1 MSAHWSLLGAK
12 RTSTKPRQSSSV
24 YEYALID
31 CEPTISMTKRI
42 TPTDMAVGRL
52 LACEPQR
59 SPRSIPR
66 THCIV
71 PCCGSKPVL
80 AEAGSGL
87 ATAKIASPVRDCCRR
102 IVATQAIRY

>member
-1 MSAHWSLLGAK
+1 MSVVGTSHHFGAMRNLVAIGAK

-24 YEYALID
+24 YEYALIG

-52 LACEPQR
+52 LGCEPQR

-66 THCIV
+66 THCIAL
-71 PCCGSKPVL
+71 CCGSK
-80 AEAGSGL
+80 ADW
-87 ATAKIASPVRDCCRR
+87 R
-102 IVATQAIRY
+102 